1 MLVLLPILWIPLSC
15 HASEHSNDRPN
26 SPPQP
31 TVTIA
36 TLRRVWRSGESDSIS
51 SLLADLANLQ
61 HLQGHIMILTPTNSK
76 GSDSS
81 YTKSWTNDE
90 WGYYQARSLRRYGR
104 HLVSWT
110 QSPTARAVL
119 PTVGALM
126 VWSALVYHAF
136 HHYFP
141 TLLPWVKDG
150 DFVIGLGSFT
160 APISLLL
167 ALRTNRALNRLLEGR
182 SMWGAL
188 VRASTTLAGLAATY
202 IQPQDSN
209 VALLMGRYL
218 AILGWCLKGSLRNE
232 EDTEVLRTVL
242 PPDEAAWMERSPGDH
257 PTAIICR
264 LRQLIASQVK
274 HLPLV
279 AAQAMEDRLAE
290 LEVVVGTCKRLLGSP
305 IPPTYTRHTSRVLCL
320 YLGMVPLAL
329 VGNSKA
335 GLSAILVNVALL
347 SYVFVGIDEIGVEIE
362 HPFPLLP
369 MYHLSKVTQDNVG
382 NQFIMSCP

>member
-1 MLVLLPILWIPLSC
+1 MLW
-15 HASEHSNDRPN
+15 
-26 SPPQP
+26 
-31 TVTIA
+31 
-36 TLRRVWRSGESDSIS
+36 SG
-51 SLLADLANLQ
+51 
-61 HLQGHIMILTPTNSK
+61 
-76 GSDSS
+76 
-81 YTKSWTNDE
+81 
-90 WGYYQARSLRRYGR
+90 
-104 HLVSWT
+104 
-110 QSPTARAVL
+110 
-119 PTVGALM
+119 
-126 VWSALVYHAF
+126 LVYQIVHRR
-136 HHYFP
+136 FP
-141 TLLPWVKDG
+141 TLLPWVKDA

-182 SMWGAL
+182 SMWGTL

-202 IQPQDSN
+202 IQPKDSN

-218 AILGWCLKGSLRNE
+218 AILGWSLKGFLRNE

-242 PPDEAAWMERSPGDH
+242 PPDEANWVERSPGDH

-264 LRQLIASQVK
+264 LRQLMASQVK
-274 HLPLV
+274 DLPLV

-290 LEVVVGTCKRLLGSP
+290 LEVAIGTCKRLLGSP

-335 GLSAILVNVALL
+335 GLSAILINVALL

-369 MYHLSKVTQDNVG
+369 MHHLSKVTQDNVG
-382 NQFIMSCP
+382 NQFIMSL